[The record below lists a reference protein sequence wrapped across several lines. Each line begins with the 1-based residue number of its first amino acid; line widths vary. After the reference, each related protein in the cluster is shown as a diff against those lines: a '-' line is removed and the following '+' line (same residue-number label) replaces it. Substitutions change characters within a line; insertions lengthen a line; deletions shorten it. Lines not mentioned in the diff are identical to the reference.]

1 MADEGSDFDWD
12 ESDFERASFYVH
24 EYILKKKGLPLSN
37 LSDDDDDDNDDDDD
51 DDDDDDESDE
61 DQDVPHVSGSDS
73 SASDV
78 DSEASEKFVRDPL
91 NATEIFFRDNLF
103 AAVNQGDLASV
114 AQLLDAYCGNEE
126 IPDNFTSG
134 PYPMISINGSIEERS
149 DTNYTCPRRY
159 TALHHAAKCG
169 YEHIVRELVARGAA
183 IDILDEV
190 SIFKSSVVVDF
201 NCLSL

>member
-1 MADEGSDFDWD
+1 M
-12 ESDFERASFYVH
+12 
-24 EYILKKKGLPLSN
+24 
-37 LSDDDDDDNDDDDD
+37 NDDDDISHLF
-51 DDDDDDESDE
+51 ESD
-61 DQDVPHVSGSDS
+61 DVQDVTHVSGSDS
-73 SASDV
+73 SANDDV
-78 DSEASEKFVRDPL
+78 DSSDEASEKLVRDPL
-91 NATEIFFRDNLF
+91 TVTEIFFRDNLF

-126 IPDNFTSG
+126 IPDNYTSG

-149 DTNYTCPRRY
+149 YTNYTCSRRY

-190 SIFKSSVVVDF
+190 SIF
-201 NCLSL
+201 